1 MTLKR
6 TELEKNKL
14 VKAVTQMKGAPVK
27 GRFAG
32 AAMPP
37 DRKEQRKLDQAAG
50 LVPFACKL
58 PSELLAKL
66 HAEVAKRDES
76 LHEVVAALLAKGL
89 K

>member
-14 VKAVTQMKGAPVK
+14 VKATTQMKGAPVK

-32 AAMPP
+32 ADAPV
-37 DRKEQRKLDQAAG
+37 DRKEQRKLDSAAG

-58 PSELLAKL
+58 PSELIGKL
-66 HAEVAKRDES
+66 NDEVVKRGAN
-76 LHEVVAALLAKGL
+76 LNEVVAELLGKGL